1 MIDYITLTGG
11 VVADAELRFTHSGAA
26 VCGFRIAQSDS
37 KKNDA
42 GEWETTQSLYLPVNI
57 WDDNPQYRKNPVQW
71 AQAAA
76 DLKKGDKVS
85 VRGKLVTRTWQ
96 AQDGSNRSQV
106 ELAATEFYVMPDAGG
121 YASTQ
126 YGQQSAPQPQQA
138 DPWASQPQS
147 TGSGHH
153 VAPAGG
159 GVPAGAPPE
168 DEPPF

>member
-11 VVADAELRFTHSGAA
+11 VVADAELRFTNSGAA

-85 VRGKLVTRTWQ
+85 VRGKLITRTWQ

-106 ELAATEFYVMPDAGG
+106 EFAATEFYVMPDAGG

-126 YGQQSAPQPQQA
+126 YGQQSAPQQQQ
-138 DPWASQPQS
+138 DPWGSQPQS

-153 VAPAGG
+153 VAPPGG
-159 GVPAGAPPE
+159 GAPAGAPTE